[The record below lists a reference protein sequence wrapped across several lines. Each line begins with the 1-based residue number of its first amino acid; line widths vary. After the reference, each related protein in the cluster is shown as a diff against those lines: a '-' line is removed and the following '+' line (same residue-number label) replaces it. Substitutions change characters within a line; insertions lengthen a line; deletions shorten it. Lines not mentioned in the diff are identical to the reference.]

1 MPAAEERSRA
11 DEPRGDGRNEP
22 TRVLIVE
29 DHRVVA
35 EGLAALI
42 NDESD
47 MQVVGNVGSVAET
60 AQAASD
66 LNPDVVLLDFR
77 LPDGTGPD
85 AAAAIRAVQPAAKMI
100 FLTRE
105 DTDAAR
111 FAAVQSGAS
120 AFLHKSRAAAEVVAA
135 IRDVARGRMLIT
147 PRTIATLLAKRRAI
161 EAQLERLTPREK
173 EALRL
178 MAEGLSSRSIAAELG
193 ISYTTVRTHI
203 RGLGSKLAVH
213 SKLEAIVK
221 AGSDSPAGLPDLLG
235 NLGKR
240 IVFQAASIASALGLE
255 AQSQPAND
263 AWAQVDRELTDAAPL
278 VPLFVDG
285 NAALL
290 SPRVRHYEV
299 SIPSGPMFA
308 EAWLH

>member
-1 MPAAEERSRA
+1 M
-11 DEPRGDGRNEP
+11 
-22 TRVLIVE
+22 
-29 DHRVVA
+29 VA

-42 NDESD
+42 NDQSD
-47 MQVVGNVGSVAET
+47 MKVVGNVGTVGECV
-60 AQAASD
+60 QAAAE

-85 AAAAIRAVQPAAKMI
+85 AAAAVRGIRPAAKMI

-147 PRTIATLLAKRRAI
+147 PRTISTLIAKRRSI
-161 EAQLERLTPREK
+161 EAQLDRLTPREK
-173 EALRL
+173 EVLRL
-178 MAEGLSSRSIAAELG
+178 MGEGHPSRAIAAEMG

-203 RGLGSKLAVH
+203 RSLGSKLAVH

-221 AGSDSPAGLPDLLG
+221 A
-235 NLGKR
+235 R
-240 IVFQAASIASALGLE
+240 ELGLI
-255 AQSQPAND
+255 S
-263 AWAQVDRELTDAAPL
+263 
-278 VPLFVDG
+278 
-285 NAALL
+285 
-290 SPRVRHYEV
+290 
-299 SIPSGPMFA
+299 
-308 EAWLH
+308 